1 MYGWTLQADSEVM
14 QVVLAM
20 SGLERSGHIVA
31 EVRDVDNEK
40 LVKMINGEC
49 FDN

>member
-1 MYGWTLQADSEVM
+1 MQADSEVM

-20 SGLERSGHIVA
+20 SGQKRSGHIVA

-40 LVKMINGEC
+40 LVKTMNGACVQSFE
-49 FDN
+49 FQ